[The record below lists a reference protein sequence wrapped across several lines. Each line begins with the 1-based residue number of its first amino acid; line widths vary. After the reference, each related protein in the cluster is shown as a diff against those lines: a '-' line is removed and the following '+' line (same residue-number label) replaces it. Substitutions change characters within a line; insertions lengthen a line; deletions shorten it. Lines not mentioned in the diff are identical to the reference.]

1 MARKTVEQFDR
12 LDQNITVG
20 STVVTRFYSNIS
32 IGVVV
37 KLTPKSVH
45 VKLHEYK
52 KHRWNSETQTETVGP
67 HILRRHPNDTVVI
80 NSDLAVMY
88 AIKHS

>member
-1 MARKTVEQFDR
+1 MARKTVEQVDR
-12 LDQNITVG
+12 LEQAIAVG
-20 STVVTRFYSNIS
+20 STVVTRFYSNLS

-45 VKLHEYK
+45 VKLFEYNK
-52 KHRWNSETQTETVGP
+52 YRWDELTKTDIVSP
-67 HILRRHPNDTVVI
+67 HILRRVPNDTVVI
-80 NSDLAVMY
+80 NSDLAVLY